1 MASTWSLCLRH
12 FVAKEGELL
21 LQKVALTE
29 VDGEAVRVQNFEHLP
44 EGRQIRCNVR
54 GADEDVVQV
63 DKGMEDVCQEAVHQ
77 ALK

>member
-1 MASTWSLCLRH
+1 MGCGIDLMASTWSLCLRH

-44 EGRQIRCNVR
+44 EVVR
-54 GADEDVVQV
+54 SDATSGVL
-63 DKGMEDVCQEAVHQ
+63 MRMSSR
-77 ALK
+77 